1 MRRADA
7 VCVLSDHESWSMV
20 ITEAKALGVPV
31 IATRTSGALEQI
43 EDGKNGVLCG
53 FSDEEIAE
61 NLRAFLTGRRD
72 GDDAPGRETSSRR
85 NIPGHTGSAIGKRHE
100 KGSLCIRRYKL
111 RERRPCRG
119 ARAGARRVRRS
130 GGMALFR

>member
-1 MRRADA
+1 MEKLRLAVRDAGLEDYFTLTGPLDNPYGVMRRADA

-53 FSDEEIAE
+53 FSDEEITE
-61 NLRAFLTGRRD
+61 SLRAFLTGGAAETMRRTRNVQPPKH
-72 GDDAPGRETSSRR
+72 PGT
-85 NIPGHTGSAIGKRHE
+85 HWKRYW
-100 KGSLCIRRYKL
+100 KTTRKRLSMYSTI
-111 RERRPCRG
+111 
-119 ARAGARRVRRS
+119 
-130 GGMALFR
+130 

>member
-61 NLRAFLTGRRD
+61 SLRAFLTGGAAETMRRD
-72 GDDAPGRETSSRR
+72 GKRPAAETSRDTLEALLE
-85 NIPGHTGSAIGKRHE
+85 NDTK

-111 RERRPCRG
+111 RERRPRRG
-119 ARAGARRVRRS
+119 ARRR
-130 GGMALFR
+130 APCPA

>member
-1 MRRADA
+1 
-7 VCVLSDHESWSMV
+7 MV

-61 NLRAFLTGRRD
+61 SLRAFLTG
-72 GDDAPGRETSSRR
+72 GAAETLPPGRETVHRAETSA
-85 NIPGHTGSAIGKRHE
+85 GHTGSAYLENDHRKRLAS
-100 KGSLCIRRYKL
+100 GFDDINWT
-111 RERRPCRG
+111 
-119 ARAGARRVRRS
+119 RAAPAPRRS
-130 GGMALFR
+130 RRRAPCPA